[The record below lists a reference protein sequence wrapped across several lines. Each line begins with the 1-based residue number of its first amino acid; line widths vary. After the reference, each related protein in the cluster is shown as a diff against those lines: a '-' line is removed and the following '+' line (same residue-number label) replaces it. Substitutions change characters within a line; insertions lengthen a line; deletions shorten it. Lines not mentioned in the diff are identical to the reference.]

1 MRMRTT
7 FWAAMLAILSA
18 TSASAETLAELGR
31 KTHYHGIAFARSGS
45 AALMIATHH
54 GLYAVDKDG
63 TVTRVSPVQD
73 FMGFSPDP
81 ANELGFY
88 ASGHPATGG
97 NSGFLRSIDGGASWK
112 QLSPG
117 VDGPVDFHQM
127 DVSGADPKVIYGSFG
142 QIQVSRDGG
151 ENWKIAGAAPERLI
165 ALAASS
171 LKAERLYA
179 ASENGILLSDDAGA
193 SWAPLAFAGEVVSTI
208 QTGPDKAL
216 YAFVVGRGLM
226 MAGEDKP
233 SSWTR
238 LTNDFGEAIP
248 LHLAADAKDGQH
260 LVLTMQNN
268 EVRESLDGGKSW
280 RPFGQASP

>member
-1 MRMRTT
+1 MRIPL
-7 FWAAMLAILSA
+7 WATLFATLLAVP
-18 TSASAETLAELGR
+18 ASAETLAELGR
-31 KTHYHGIAFARSGS
+31 KTHYHGIAFARSGT

-63 TVTRVSPVQD
+63 TVTRISPVQD

-97 NSGFLRSIDGGASWK
+97 NSGFLRSVDGGASWR

-127 DVSGADPKVIYGSFG
+127 DVSAADPKVIYGSFG
-142 QIQVSRDGG
+142 RIQVSRDGG
-151 ENWKIAGAAPERLI
+151 ASWEIAGDAPERLI
-165 ALAASS
+165 ALAASGV
-171 LKAERLYA
+171 KAERLYA
-179 ASENGILLSDDAGA
+179 ATENGVLVSEDGA
-193 SWAPLAFAGEVVSTI
+193 QSWAPLAFAGEVASTI
-208 QTGPDKAL
+208 QTGPDNAL

-226 MAGEDKP
+226 KASEHKP
-233 SSWTR
+233 DSWS
-238 LTNDFGEAIP
+238 LLSNDFGEAIP
-248 LHLAADAKDGQH
+248 LHLAANSEDGQH
-260 LVLTMQNN
+260 LALTLQNN

-280 RPFGQASP
+280 RLFGQAAP

>member
-1 MRMRTT
+1 MRIPL
-7 FWAAMLAILSA
+7 WATLFA
-18 TSASAETLAELGR
+18 TLFVVPASAETLAELGR
-31 KTHYHGIAFARSGS
+31 KTHYHGIAFARSGT

-63 TVTRVSPVQD
+63 AVARVSPVQD

-81 ANELGFY
+81 ANELGYF

-97 NSGFLRSIDGGASWK
+97 NSGFLRSVDGGASWT

-117 VDGPVDFHQM
+117 IDGPVDFHQM
-127 DVSGADPKVIYGSFG
+127 DVSGADPKVVYGSFG

-151 ENWKIAGAAPERLI
+151 TTWEIAGDAPERLI
-165 ALAASS
+165 ALAASG

-179 ASENGILLSDDAGA
+179 ATEGGILVSEDGA
-193 SWAPLAFAGEVVSTI
+193 RSWAPLAFAGEVASTI

-226 MAGEDKP
+226 KASEDKP
-233 SSWTR
+233 DSWSL
-238 LTNDFGEAIP
+238 LTNGFGEAIP
-248 LHLAADAKDGQH
+248 LHLATNTKDGQH
-260 LVLTMQNN
+260 LALTMQNN
-268 EVRESLDGGKSW
+268 EVRESRDGGKSW
-280 RPFGQASP
+280 QPFGQASP

>member
-1 MRMRTT
+1 MRIPL
-7 FWAAMLAILSA
+7 WATLFA
-18 TSASAETLAELGR
+18 TLFVIPASAETLAELGR
-31 KTHYHGIAFARSGS
+31 KTHYHGIAFARSGT

-63 TVTRVSPVQD
+63 SVTRVSPVQD

-81 ANELGFY
+81 ANELGYF

-97 NSGFLRSIDGGASWK
+97 NSGFLRSVDGGANWT

-127 DVSGADPKVIYGSFG
+127 DVSGADPKVVYGGFG

-151 ENWKIAGAAPERLI
+151 ATWEIAGDAPERLI

-179 ASENGILLSDDAGA
+179 ATENGVLVSEDGA
-193 SWAPLAFAGEVVSTI
+193 RSWAPLAFAGEVASTI

-226 MAGEDKP
+226 KASEDKP
-233 SSWTR
+233 DSWSV

-248 LHLAADAKDGQH
+248 LHLATNTKDGQQ
-260 LVLTMQNN
+260 LALTMQNN
-268 EVRESLDGGKSW
+268 EVRESRDGGKSW
-280 RPFGQASP
+280 RLFGQTSP

>member
-1 MRMRTT
+1 MRIPL
-7 FWAAMLAILSA
+7 WATLFALLSV
-18 TSASAETLAELGR
+18 TSASAETLAELGQ
-31 KTHYHGIAFARSGS
+31 KTHYHGIAFARTGS

-63 TVTRVSPVQD
+63 SVLRVSPVQD

-81 ANELGFY
+81 ANELGLY

-97 NSGFLRSIDGGASWK
+97 NSGFLRSSDGGSTWT

-151 ENWKIAGAAPERLI
+151 TNWEIADDAPERLI

-179 ASENGILLSDDAGA
+179 ATENGILVSEDGAA
-193 SWAPLAFAGEVVSTI
+193 SWAPLAFAGEVVSTV
-208 QTGPDKAL
+208 QTGPDNAL
-216 YAFVVGRGLM
+216 YAFVVGRGFM
-226 MAGEDKP
+226 KASEETP
-233 SSWTR
+233 SSWAL
-238 LTNDFGEAIP
+238 LTNDFGEGIP
-248 LHLAADAKDGQH
+248 LHLAANPKDGQN
-260 LVLTMQNN
+260 LALTMQNN

-280 RPFGQASP
+280 RPFGQASQ

>member
-1 MRMRTT
+1 MRIPLWAPLLALISTT
-7 FWAAMLAILSA
+7 PAA
-18 TSASAETLAELGR
+18 AETLAELGQ
-31 KTHYHGIAFARSGS
+31 KTHYHGIAFARAGS

-63 TVTRVSPVQD
+63 TVLRVSPVQD

-81 ANELGFY
+81 ASEVSLY

-97 NSGFLRSIDGGASWK
+97 NSGFLRSGDGGANWT

-142 QIQVSRDGG
+142 QIQISRDGG
-151 ENWKIAGAAPERLI
+151 ATFAIAGDAPQRLI

-179 ASENGILLSDDAGA
+179 ATENGIFVSEDAAA
-193 SWAPLAFAGEVVSTI
+193 SWAPLAFAGEVASAV
-208 QTGPDKAL
+208 QTGPDNAL
-216 YAFVVGRGLM
+216 YAFVVGRGFM
-226 MAGEDKP
+226 KASEETP
-233 SSWTR
+233 SSWSV
-238 LTNDFGEAIP
+238 LANDFGEGIP
-248 LHLAADAKDGQH
+248 LHVAANPKDGQN
-260 LVLTMQNN
+260 LALTMQNN
-268 EVRESLDGGKSW
+268 EVRESLDGGKTW
-280 RPFGQASP
+280 RPFGQASQ

>member
-1 MRMRTT
+1 MRIPL
-7 FWAAMLAILSA
+7 WATLFALLSV
-18 TSASAETLAELGR
+18 TPASAETLADLGQ
-31 KTHYHGIAFARSGS
+31 KTHYHGIAFARTGS

-63 TVTRVSPVQD
+63 SVLRVSPVQD

-81 ANELGFY
+81 ANELGLY

-97 NSGFLRSIDGGASWK
+97 NSGFLRSTDGGSTWT

-117 VDGPVDFHQM
+117 LDGPVDFHQM

-151 ENWKIAGAAPERLI
+151 TNWEIAGDAPERLI

-179 ASENGILLSDDAGA
+179 ATENGILVSEDAAA
-193 SWAPLAFAGEVVSTI
+193 SWAPLAFAGEVVSTV
-208 QTGPDKAL
+208 QTGPDNAL
-216 YAFVVGRGLM
+216 YAFVVGRGFM
-226 MAGEDKP
+226 KASEETP
-233 SSWTR
+233 SSWSL
-238 LTNDFGEAIP
+238 LTNDFGEGIP
-248 LHLAADAKDGQH
+248 LHMAANPKDGQN

-280 RPFGQASP
+280 RPFGQ

>member
-1 MRMRTT
+1 MRIPL
-7 FWAAMLAILSA
+7 WATLFATLLAVP
-18 TSASAETLAELGR
+18 ASAETLAELGR
-31 KTHYHGIAFARSGS
+31 KTHYHGIAFARSGT

-63 TVTRVSPVQD
+63 TVTRISPVQD

-81 ANELGFY
+81 ANELGLY

-97 NSGFLRSIDGGASWK
+97 NSGFLRSADGGANWT

-151 ENWKIAGAAPERLI
+151 ASWEIAGDAPERLI
-165 ALAASS
+165 ALAASGI
-171 LKAERLYA
+171 KAARLYA
-179 ASENGILLSDDAGA
+179 ATENGVLVSEDGA
-193 SWAPLAFAGEVVSTI
+193 QSWAPLAFAGEVASTI
-208 QTGPDKAL
+208 QTGPDNAL

-226 MAGEDKP
+226 KANEEKP
-233 SSWTR
+233 DSWS
-238 LTNDFGEAIP
+238 LLGNDFGEAIP
-248 LHLAADAKDGQH
+248 LHLAANSKDGQH

-280 RPFGQASP
+280 RLFGQSTP

>member
-1 MRMRTT
+1 MRIPL
-7 FWAAMLAILSA
+7 WATLFALLSV
-18 TSASAETLAELGR
+18 TPASAETLADLGQ
-31 KTHYHGIAFARSGS
+31 KTHYHGIAFARTGS

-63 TVTRVSPVQD
+63 SVLRVSPVQD

-81 ANELGFY
+81 ANELGLY

-97 NSGFLRSIDGGASWK
+97 NSGFLRSTDGGSTWT

-117 VDGPVDFHQM
+117 LDGPVDFHQM

-151 ENWKIAGAAPERLI
+151 TNWEIAGDAPERLI

-179 ASENGILLSDDAGA
+179 ATENGILVSEDAAA
-193 SWAPLAFAGEVVSTI
+193 SWAPLAFAGEVVSTV
-208 QTGPDKAL
+208 QTGPDNAL
-216 YAFVVGRGLM
+216 YAFVVGRGFM
-226 MAGEDKP
+226 KASEETP
-233 SSWTR
+233 SSWSL
-238 LTNDFGEAIP
+238 LTNDFGEGIP
-248 LHLAADAKDGQH
+248 LHMAADPKDGQN

-280 RPFGQASP
+280 RPFGQ